1 MNSSKIVNN
10 KNKDIIN
17 DIDIDNLVQVL
28 TKSNQLYMEHFS
40 SPYYS
45 GYIAHKS
52 TRNHK
57 KNVYKHNRINLKR
70 LRIDSIEKN
79 TREKH
84 LSSSKS
90 NLIINPF
97 VEKQKKIVNID
108 KKIASIHD
116 LLDLC
121 DSYPL
126 DNEIQ
131 YNINMKALHDIKEPL
146 KQMDNMIGLTDIK
159 ANLVD
164 QVIYYVQELH
174 ISSPTTPSEDFMH
187 TVIYGPPGTGKTEIA
202 KIIGNIFSKI
212 GVLKNK
218 VFKKVT
224 RDDLIAGY
232 LGQTAIKTKDIIKE
246 CIGGVLFIDEVY
258 SLGNAEKRDSF
269 AKECIDTL
277 CEALSDHKGELMC
290 IIAGYK
296 DEIKNCFFNFNDGLE
311 SRFPW
316 QYNIDKYSADELLQ
330 IFHKKVRN
338 IGWSLDHDID
348 KTWFHNNMESF
359 KYYGRDM
366 ETLLAK
372 VKIAHS
378 KRVFCLPKDKKTII
392 TEADINEGFKK
403 FMKSDNI
410 VSRSEK
416 ANFVKAINNS
426 MYV

>member
-1 MNSSKIVNN
+1 MALFAGDIGEIKPEVREQIDQKVAEWREEGRAEIV
-10 KNKDIIN
+10 
-17 DIDIDNLVQVL
+17 
-28 TKSNQLYMEHFS
+28 
-40 SPYYS
+40 P
-45 GYIAHKS
+45 
-52 TRNHK
+52 
-57 KNVYKHNRINLKR
+57 
-70 LRIDSIEKN
+70 
-79 TREKH
+79 
-84 LSSSKS
+84 
-90 NLIINPF
+90 
-97 VEKQKKIVNID
+97 
-108 KKIASIHD
+108 
-116 LLDLC
+116 
-121 DSYPL
+121 
-126 DNEIQ
+126 
-131 YNINMKALHDIKEPL
+131 
-146 KQMDNMIGLTDIK
+146 
-159 ANLVD
+159 
-164 QVIYYVQELH
+164 
-174 ISSPTTPSEDFMH
+174 
-187 TVIYGPPGTGKTEIA
+187 
-202 KIIGNIFSKI
+202 
-212 GVLKNK
+212 
-218 VFKKVT
+218 
-224 RDDLIAGY
+224 
-232 LGQTAIKTKDIIKE
+232 
-246 CIGGVLFIDEVY
+246 GVLFIDEVY
-258 SLGNAEKRDSF
+258 SLGKAEKRDSF

>member
-1 MNSSKIVNN
+1 MITTHNIDNN
-10 KNKDIIN
+10 DNTDNKDN
-17 DIDIDNLVQVL
+17 DINKLINVL
-28 TKSNQLYMEHFS
+28 ENTNRLYSECYS

-45 GYIAHKS
+45 GYSPQKS
-52 TRNHK
+52 T
-57 KNVYKHNRINLKR
+57 KNSRVFKSKR
-70 LRIDSIEKN
+70 VTAKWVSIDSTIKMQPN
-79 TREKH
+79 TPG
-84 LSSSKS
+84 S
-90 NLIINPF
+90 NMTVQP
-97 VEKQKKIVNID
+97 KKIVNIQQE
-108 KKIASIHD
+108 INTIND
-116 LLDLC
+116 LIELC
-121 DSYPL
+121 EKYPL
-126 DNEIQ
+126 DDDIQ

-146 KQMDNMIGLTDIK
+146 GQMNNMIGLCDIK
-159 ANLVD
+159 SNLVD

-174 ISSPTTPSEDFMH
+174 ISSCTKASDDFMH

-212 GVLKNK
+212 GILNNK

-258 SLGNAEKRDSF
+258 SLGNADNKDSF
-269 AKECIDTL
+269 SKECIDTL
-277 CEALSDHKGELMC
+277 CEALSDHKGDLMC

-296 DEIKNCFFNFNDGLE
+296 EEIKECFFKVNDGLE

-316 QYNIDKYSADELLQ
+316 QYNIHEYSADELLK
-330 IFHKKVRN
+330 IFHRKVTE

-348 KTWFHNNMESF
+348 NTWFHKNSGSF

-366 ETLLAK
+366 ETLLSK

-378 KRVFCLPKDKKTII
+378 KRVFCLPKNSKTII
-392 TEADINEGFKK
+392 TEGDISEGFHN
-403 FMKSDNI
+403 FIRSDN
-410 VSRSEK
+410 VLSRSEK
-416 ANFVKAINNS
+416 ATLTKAIHNS